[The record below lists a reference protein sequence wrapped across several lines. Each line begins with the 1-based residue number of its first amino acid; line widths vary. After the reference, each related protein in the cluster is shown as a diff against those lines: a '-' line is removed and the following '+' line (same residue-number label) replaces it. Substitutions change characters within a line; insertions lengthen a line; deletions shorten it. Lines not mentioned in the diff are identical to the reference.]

1 MPESWMSV
9 YESDQ
14 DSTGFVQKSG
24 TGGISNSPPRS
35 TRPVRQ
41 PNPALLEPLTPNV
54 VGLMTEL
61 TGYVWGLAVGRLRGW
76 WT

>member
-1 MPESWMSV
+1 MPDAWFDR
-9 YESDQ
+9 YLQDQ
-14 DSTGFVQKSG
+14 NTTGFVQKSG
-24 TGGISNSPPRS
+24 TGGISNGPPR
-35 TRPVRQ
+35 TTTPVRQ
-41 PNPALLEPLTPNV
+41 PNPSLEPLTPNV